1 MTRDELL
8 ELVFAQMEQD
18 IDNKDYTAIEVLLKD
33 VGDTALE
40 AFVSE
45 ELLLDVNNTGGK
57 W

>member
-8 ELVFAQMEQD
+8 ELVFAQMKQD
-18 IDNKDYTAIEVLLKD
+18 IDNKDYTAIEELLKD
-33 VGDTALE
+33 VRDTALQ